1 MKVTIDRAFPI
12 AASPEVT
19 WAVLRDVPAVAA
31 CMPGAKITERTDD
44 THYKGTVTVKVG
56 PAMLSFRGE
65 IEVAG
70 LDAAARSLHL
80 VAKGTDTTG
89 SSAASMDLMASVE
102 ADGAGASR
110 LKGVCETSM
119 SGKAAAFGG
128 RLMNGVADQVLEQ
141 FARNFAARVAASVPS
156 ATDGGPGATPA
167 ASPSSRPAASPSSRP
182 TAPGEPDAAPQLD
195 GLALAWAVFKS
206 WLRGLFAKKPA

>member
-1 MKVTIDRAFPI
+1 LKVAIDKAFPI
-12 AASPEVT
+12 AAPPEAT
-19 WAVLRDVPAVAA
+19 WAVLRDVEAVAG
-31 CMPGAKITERTDD
+31 CMPGAKITERIDD
-44 THYKGTVTVKVG
+44 THYKGTVSVKVG
-56 PAMLSFRGE
+56 PAALSFRGQ

-89 SSAASMDLMASVE
+89 SSAASMDLTASVE
-102 ADGAGASR
+102 ADGAGGSR

-141 FARNFAARVAASVPS
+141 FAKNFAARVVAS
-156 ATDGGPGATPA
+156 APA
-167 ASPSSRPAASPSSRP
+167 
-182 TAPGEPDAAPQLD
+182 AAPQLD
-195 GLALAWAVFKS
+195 GVALAWGVFKS